1 MGHYE
6 QQTPTSSGVIDE
18 RNKFVKSSPSLLFQ
32 RREPESSP
40 FGKGGKRGIFFDRF
54 VLFIR
59 SRASSKP
66 LP

>member
-40 FGKGGKRGIFFDRF
+40 FGKGGKRGIFFD
-54 VLFIR
+54 
-59 SRASSKP
+59 
-66 LP
+66 